1 MSFVQLFYLRFCR
14 AVSAVTGIVLVM
26 WAIFPVA
33 ACADTPPISLENH
46 ESPGRNVSTEPLAQ
60 TYNYRQAVR
69 FADNAAMDWQHSRR
83 CVTCHTNGMYLI
95 ARPAAGVDSPAY
107 RDARSFTKEYLKR
120 YVVDHKE
127 PRGQRGSIEGIVA
140 TTAFKAISDIKTTGG
155 LDDITKTALDYIW
168 ANQDD
173 SGAWERWLKC
183 HWGPYEV
190 DDHFGVTLV
199 ALAMGIASDD
209 DYTRTPNAITGVK
222 KLRSYLQAHPPSSLH
237 QTGMAL
243 WASCYL
249 GGLADQATKQRWKEA
264 LFAAQKQEG
273 GWVLIELGNDDWQ
286 REDQKPQSRE
296 VDGYATAFAAHVLI
310 ESGVPREDARIA
322 KALQWLKEHQR
333 RSGRW
338 YTRSPRR
345 DGPHFITHAATNFAI
360 LALASE
366 E

>member
-1 MSFVQLFYLRFCR
+1 MSIFQLSYLRFCR
-14 AVSAVTGIVLVM
+14 ALSALTRIVL
-26 WAIFPVA
+26 AILAFLPFA
-33 ACADTPPISLENH
+33 AFADTPPISLENH
-46 ESPGRNVSTEPLAQ
+46 EPPGRNVSAEPLAQ
-60 TYNYRQAVR
+60 AYSYRQAVR
-69 FADNAAMDWQHSRR
+69 FADNAAMDWQHSRG

-107 RDARSFTKEYLKR
+107 RDARSFTNDYLKR
-120 YVVDHKE
+120 YIVDHQE
-127 PRGQRGSIEGIVA
+127 PRNQRGSIEGIVA
-140 TTAFKAISDIKTTGG
+140 TTAFKAISDIKTTGDLG
-155 LDDITKTALDYIW
+155 DITKTALDYIW
-168 ANQDD
+168 TIQDD

-199 ALAMGIASDD
+199 ALAMGIAADD

-222 KLRSYLQAHPPSSLH
+222 KLRSYLETHPPNSLH
-237 QTGMAL
+237 QTGMTL
-243 WASCYL
+243 WASSYL
-249 GGLADQATKQRWKEA
+249 SGLADRATKQRWREA
-264 LFAAQKQEG
+264 IFAAQKQEG

-296 VDGYATAFAAHVLI
+296 CDGYATAFAAHVLI

-322 KALQWLKEHQR
+322 KSLQWLKEHQR

-338 YTRSPRR
+338 FTRSPRR
-345 DGPHFITHAATNFAI
+345 DGQHFITHAATNLAI
-360 LALASE
+360 LVLASE